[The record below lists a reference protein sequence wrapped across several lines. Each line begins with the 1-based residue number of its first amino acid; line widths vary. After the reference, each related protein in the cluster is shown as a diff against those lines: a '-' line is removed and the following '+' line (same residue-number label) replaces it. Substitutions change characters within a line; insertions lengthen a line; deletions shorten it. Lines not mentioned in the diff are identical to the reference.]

1 MSATDLEGLR
11 ARVDEMRG
19 ALKVRNL
26 RLVTRR
32 TEMAAPVVEAQPV
45 PGRAPFVIEVSGD
58 DFKVTRR
65 GPYAVITT
73 AEGDTV
79 RLSARPAKLAAIV
92 LGVEL
97 AR

>member
-1 MSATDLEGLR
+1 MQVGRLSAEG
-11 ARVDEMRG
+11 V
-19 ALKVRNL
+19 
-26 RLVTRR
+26 
-32 TEMAAPVVEAQPV
+32 PVVAAEPV

-58 DFKVTRR
+58 DFKVRRR

-79 RLSARPAKLAAIV
+79 YLSARPAKLAAIV

-97 AR
+97 KR